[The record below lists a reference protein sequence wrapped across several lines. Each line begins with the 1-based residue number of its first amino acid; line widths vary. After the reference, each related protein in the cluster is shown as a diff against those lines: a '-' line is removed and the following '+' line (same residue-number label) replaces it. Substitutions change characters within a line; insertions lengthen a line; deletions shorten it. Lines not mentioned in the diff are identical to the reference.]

1 MKKLIKGIF
10 AATLALGL
18 TFSAAA
24 CGRNI
29 DTDPNV
35 IVVGASATPHAEI
48 LAVIKDDLAE
58 AGYTLEIKTFDD
70 YITPNTALEEGSVD
84 ANYFQHTPYLNAFN
98 EEYGTHLAA
107 VEKIHYEPFGVYGK
121 NVTKE
126 QYESVKTGRTIL
138 VPNDSSNLTR
148 ALFVL
153 RDEGYISL
161 PDGAS
166 PEQNL
171 TEHDI
176 ADAKGNTVRP
186 VQAETVAQLLR
197 ESQDGTIAVINGNYA
212 LQAGLKATDAFA
224 FEDAHGDA
232 AQLYANVLAVKAGN
246 ENHPKIKALL
256 AALKSQK
263 VVDFINETY
272 GGAVQAVFSV

>member
-107 VEKIHYEPFGVYGK
+107 VEKIHYEPFGVYG

-232 AQLYANVLAVKAGN
+232 AQLYANVLVVKAGN

-272 GGAVQAVFSV
+272 GVAVQAVFSV